1 MRFPIEI
8 SRGRRFD
15 VLGFGTNSVDY
26 LISVPEYPRFAG
38 KVELREYV
46 KEAGGEI
53 ASTMAGLQRLGLRT
67 AYAGSFGDDD
77 AGAFGLET
85 LVKEGVDVSLSKT
98 VAGASTQIA
107 FIVID
112 DSTGE
117 RTVIWKRDRRLTFS
131 PDEIPAN
138 IVADAS
144 ILHMTAHDT
153 EACIKLAEAARS
165 AGTIVSLDADN
176 LFPRIEE
183 LLPFVDVL
191 ICSSEFPSRL
201 TGKDDLEEA
210 LSSIGE
216 KYKNAVSGV
225 TLGSAG
231 SLLRCGGEFIRTDG
245 FDVPG
250 GCRDTTGAGDAFRTG
265 LLYGLWK
272 GETVENAAQMANA
285 LAALK
290 CRAVGARTSLP
301 RADEL
306 DRFLKNP

>member
-1 MRFPIEI
+1 MQFPFEI
-8 SRGRRFD
+8 RHGRRFD
-15 VLGFGTNSVDY
+15 VLGFGTNAVDF
-26 LISVPEYPRFAG
+26 LITVPEYPAFAG

-46 KEAGGEI
+46 REAGGEI
-53 ASTMAGLQRLGLRT
+53 ASTMVGLRLLGLTT

-77 AGAFGLET
+77 AGRFGLET
-85 LVKEGVDVSLSKT
+85 LEKEGVDASFSKT

-112 DSTGE
+112 ESTGE
-117 RTVIWKRDRRLTFS
+117 RTVIWKRDPLLAFA
-131 PDEIPAN
+131 PDEAPTD

-144 ILHMTAHDT
+144 VLHMTAHDT

-165 AGTIVSLDADN
+165 AGTVVSLDADN
-176 LFPRIEE
+176 AFPRIEA
-183 LLPFVDVL
+183 LLPLVDVL

-201 TGKDDLEEA
+201 TGKEDLNEA
-210 LSSIGE
+210 LSSIADR
-216 KYKNAVSGV
+216 YKNTICGV
-225 TLGSAG
+225 TLGREG
-231 SLLRCGGEFIRTDG
+231 SLLLCGGEFIHSSG

-250 GCRDTTGAGDAFRTG
+250 GCQDTTGAGDAFRTG

-272 GETVENAAQMANA
+272 GETVENAARAANA
-285 LAALK
+285 VASLK

-306 DRFLKNP
+306 HLFLKNP